1 MISPTDDPNTSG
13 YGSASI
19 VPPEVKGWNWG
30 AFLLSWIWGIGNSTW
45 IAFLVFVP
53 FINFVW
59 IFVLGAMG
67 NEWAWKN
74 KRWTSVEDFH
84 RVQRKWAMWGVILF
98 CIAIAFAVL
107 MVVLTVIIAMSTA
120 GSRR

>member
-1 MISPTDDPNTSG
+1 MISPASDPNTSG
-13 YGSASI
+13 YGSASV
-19 VPPEVKGWNWG
+19 VPAEVKGWNWG

-53 FINFVW
+53 FINFIW

-74 KRWTSVEDFH
+74 RRWTSVEDFH
-84 RVQRKWAMWGVILF
+84 RVQRKWALWGVIIT
-98 CIAIAFAVL
+98 CVAIVFGVL
-107 MVVLTVIIAMSTA
+107 MVGLISMAVIA
-120 GSRR
+120 GSGAGR

>member
-1 MISPTDDPNTSG
+1 MISPASDPNTSG

-19 VPPEVKGWNWG
+19 VPPEVKGWSWG
-30 AFLLSWIWGIGNSTW
+30 AFLLNWIWGIGNTTW

-53 FINFVW
+53 FVGMIW
-59 IFVLGAMG
+59 PFVLGAMG

-84 RVQRKWAMWGVILF
+84 RVQRKWALWGVIIL
-98 CIAIAFAVL
+98 CAAIVFAVL
-107 MVVLTVIIAMSTA
+107 MAGLIGMAAVAGS

>member
-1 MISPTDDPNTSG
+1 MISPASDPNTSG
-13 YGSASI
+13 YGSASA
-19 VPPEVKGWNWG
+19 VPAEVKGWNWG

-84 RVQRKWAMWGVILF
+84 RVQRKWALWGVILLGV
-98 CIAIAFAVL
+98 AIGFAVL
-107 MVVLTVIIAMSTA
+107 MAGLIGIAVIA
-120 GSRR
+120 GSGSGR